1 MTIARGQRR
10 SAAIEIESLSKVFR
24 RRSGDEI
31 AAVQKLD
38 LAVEAG
44 QVFGFLGSNGAGKT
58 TTLKMACGLVIPT
71 TGTIRLNGYDLPTA
85 RSRAMQQIGAVLEG
99 TRNVY
104 WRMNAWQN
112 LLYFGRIKGVSS
124 SRWLKARAEEL
135 LRELDLWERRKDPVG
150 EYSRGMQQK
159 VAIAAALIADPPIV
173 LLDEP
178 TLGLDVQA
186 SRTVQEWITRLAK
199 ERGKTVVLTTHQLDM
214 AENLCDRVA
223 IMSRG
228 RLLTHRPTG
237 ELLDLFRR
245 EFYQLRLRGT
255 VPAEKI
261 EAFPG
266 FVACQENGHTVLSGE
281 MGAEHSVF
289 DLVERVRQAGLEL
302 ISVSP
307 SEPNL
312 EEIFIELVE
321 RSERAPAPA
330 DAKEPQVGKARATDE
345 TPG

>member
-1 MTIARGQRR
+1 MK
-10 SAAIEIESLSKVFR
+10 AAIEIESLSKIFR
-24 RRSGDEI
+24 GRGDDDIE
-31 AAVQKLD
+31 AVSQLD
-38 LAVEAG
+38 LTVAPG

-58 TTLKMACGLVIPT
+58 TTIKMACGLVQPT
-71 TGTIRLNGYDLPTA
+71 TGTVRLNGYDV
-85 RSRAMQQIGAVLEG
+85 RRQRGQAMRQIGAVLEG

-124 SRWLKARAEEL
+124 GKVLKARAEQL

-159 VAIAAALIADPPIV
+159 VAIAAALISDPPIV

-186 SRTVQEWITRLAK
+186 SRTVREWISQLTK

-228 RLLTHRPTG
+228 RLLAHRPTT

-245 EFYQLRLRGT
+245 EFYQIRLRGG
-255 VPAEKI
+255 VRPADLKMM
-261 EAFPG
+261 PG
-266 FVACQENGHTVLSGE
+266 FSASQENGHTVLA
-281 MGAEHSVF
+281 GAVSEELSVF
-289 DLVERVRQAGLEL
+289 DLVDWARRAGLDL
-302 ISVSP
+302 VSVTP
-307 SEPNL
+307 AEPNL

-321 RSERAPAPA
+321 RAEQDRMQDSAVEQNGNYSRAISEI
-330 DAKEPQVGKARATDE
+330 G
-345 TPG
+345 G

>member
-1 MTIARGQRR
+1 MKATNGSTR

-24 RRSGDEI
+24 RRSGEEI
-31 AAVQKLD
+31 SAVHKLD
-38 LAVEAG
+38 LSVEAG

-71 TGTIRLNGYDLPTA
+71 TGTVRLNGYDVRTQ
-85 RSRAMQQIGAVLEG
+85 RGQAMRQVGAVLEG

-104 WRMNAWQN
+104 WRMSAWQN
-112 LLYFGRIKGVSS
+112 LLYFGRIKGISS
-124 SRWLKARAEEL
+124 SGWLKGRAEQL
-135 LRELDLWERRKDPVG
+135 LRDLELWERRRDPVG

-186 SRTVQEWITRLAK
+186 SRTVQEWITELAK

-214 AENLCDRVA
+214 AEYLCDRVA

-228 RLLTHRPTG
+228 QLLTHRPTG

-245 EFYQLRLRGT
+245 EFYQLRLRG
-255 VPAEKI
+255 VVDAEKI

-266 FVACQENGHTVLSGE
+266 FVASQENGHTVLSGE
-281 MGAEHSVF
+281 VGAELSVF
-289 DLVERVRQAGLEL
+289 GLVERVRLAGLEL
-302 ISVSP
+302 IGVSP
-307 SEPNL
+307 AEPNL
-312 EEIFIELVE
+312 EEVFLELVGRAE
-321 RSERAPAPA
+321 RVSPQDGAQ
-330 DAKEPQVGKARATDE
+330 EPKAVNARAVSDITR
-345 TPG
+345 

>member
-1 MTIARGQRR
+1 MMK
-10 SAAIEIESLSKVFR
+10 AAIEIESLSKTFR
-24 RRSGDEI
+24 SRGGNDVE
-31 AAVQKLD
+31 AVSRLD
-38 LAVEAG
+38 LTVESG

-58 TTLKMACGLVIPT
+58 TTIKMACGLVQPT
-71 TGTIRLNGYDLPTA
+71 TGTVRLNGYDV
-85 RSRAMQQIGAVLEG
+85 RRQRGQAMQQIGAVLEG

-112 LLYFGRIKGVSS
+112 LLYFGRIKGVTSGKV
-124 SRWLKARAEEL
+124 LKARAEQL

-159 VAIAAALIADPPIV
+159 VAIAAALISDPPIV

-186 SRTVQEWITRLAK
+186 SRTVREWISQLTK

-228 RLLTHRPTG
+228 RLLAHRPTT

-245 EFYQLRLRGT
+245 EFYQIRLRGSII
-255 VPAEKI
+255 PADVEMM
-261 EAFPG
+261 PG
-266 FVACQENGHTVLSGE
+266 FSASQENGHTVLA
-281 MGAEHSVF
+281 GAVSEELSVF
-289 DLVERVRQAGLEL
+289 DLVDWARRAGLDL
-302 ISVSP
+302 VSVTP
-307 SEPNL
+307 AEPNL

-321 RSERAPAPA
+321 RADQAPWQDSGVEQNGSYSRAIS
-330 DAKEPQVGKARATDE
+330 KIG
-345 TPG
+345 G

>member
-1 MTIARGQRR
+1 MNAAIGNGR
-10 SAAIEIESLSKVFR
+10 SAAIKIESLSKVFR
-24 RRSGDEI
+24 RRNGEDIE
-31 AAVQKLD
+31 AVNTLD
-38 LAVEAG
+38 LTVEQG
-44 QVFGFLGSNGAGKT
+44 QIFGFLGSNGAGKT
-58 TTLKMACGLVIPT
+58 TTLKMVCGLVIPT
-71 TGTIRLNGYDLPTA
+71 TGTVHLNGYDVRTQ
-85 RSRAMQQIGAVLEG
+85 RGQAMQQIGAVLEG

-112 LLYFGRIKGVSS
+112 LLYFGRIKGVSAGN
-124 SRWLKARAEEL
+124 WLKARAEEL
-135 LRELDLWERRKDPVG
+135 LRELDLWERRNDPVG

-186 SRTVQEWITRLAK
+186 SRTVQEWIIQLTK

-214 AENLCDRVA
+214 AENLCDRIA

-245 EFYQLRLRGT
+245 EFYQLRVRGF
-255 VPAEKI
+255 VAAEKI
-261 EAFPG
+261 GAFPG
-266 FVACQENGHTVLSGE
+266 FVASQENGNTVLSGE
-281 MGAEHSVF
+281 VGEDLSVF
-289 DLVERVRQAGLEL
+289 DLVERVRLAGLEL
-302 ISVSP
+302 ISVTP
-307 SEPNL
+307 AEPNL

-321 RSERAPAPA
+321 RAERTPAQDTEFEGNA
-330 DAKEPQVGKARATDE
+330 GRSRAASVIR
-345 TPG
+345 G

>member
-1 MTIARGQRR
+1 MK
-10 SAAIEIESLSKVFR
+10 AAIEIESLSKVFR
-24 RRSGDEI
+24 SRGGNEVE
-31 AAVQKLD
+31 AVSRLD
-38 LAVEAG
+38 LTVEPG

-58 TTLKMACGLVIPT
+58 TTLKMACGLVLPT
-71 TGTIRLNGYDLPTA
+71 TGTVRLNGYDVGMQ
-85 RSRAMQQIGAVLEG
+85 RGQAMRQIGAVLEG

-124 SRWLKARAEEL
+124 SRLLKARAEQL

-150 EYSRGMQQK
+150 EFSRGMQQK

-186 SRTVQEWITRLAK
+186 ARTVQDWIVELAK

-214 AENLCDRVA
+214 AENLCDQVA
-223 IMSRG
+223 IMSHG
-228 RLLTHRPTG
+228 RLLAHRPTG

-245 EFYQLRLRGT
+245 EFYQLRLRG
-255 VPAEKI
+255 VVEAEKS
-261 EAFPG
+261 ETFPG
-266 FVACQENGHTVLSGE
+266 FAASQENGHTVLSGE
-281 MGAEHSVF
+281 VGADLSVF
-289 DLVERVRQAGLEL
+289 DLVERARVAGLDL

-307 SEPNL
+307 AEPNL
-312 EEIFIELVE
+312 EEIFVELI
-321 RSERAPAPA
+321 ERAE
-330 DAKEPQVGKARATDE
+330 DLR
-345 TPG
+345 

>member
-1 MTIARGQRR
+1 MK
-10 SAAIEIESLSKVFR
+10 AAIKIESLSKTFR
-24 RRSGDEI
+24 SRGGNEVE
-31 AAVQKLD
+31 AVSRLD
-38 LAVEAG
+38 LTVEPG

-58 TTLKMACGLVIPT
+58 TTLKMACGLVMPT
-71 TGTIRLNGYDLPTA
+71 TGTVRLNGYDVG
-85 RSRAMQQIGAVLEG
+85 RQRGQAMRQIGAVLEG

-104 WRMNAWQN
+104 WRMTAWQN

-124 SRWLKARAEEL
+124 SKLLKARAERL

-186 SRTVQEWITRLAK
+186 SRTVQEWVVQLAK

-228 RLLTHRPTG
+228 QLLAHRSTG

-245 EFYQLRLRGT
+245 EFYQVRLRGM
-255 VPAEKI
+255 VEAEKAG
-261 EAFPG
+261 AFPG
-266 FVACQENGHTVLSGE
+266 FMASQENGDTVLSGE
-281 MGAEHSVF
+281 VGDDLSVF
-289 DLVERVRQAGLEL
+289 ELVERARLGGLDL
-302 ISVSP
+302 ISVTP
-307 SEPNL
+307 AAPNL
-312 EEIFIELVE
+312 EEIFVELI
-321 RSERAPAPA
+321 ERAEETVGQDGSLEQ
-330 DAKEPQVGKARATDE
+330 DAGHRSDGVESRG
-345 TPG
+345 

>member
-1 MTIARGQRR
+1 MK
-10 SAAIEIESLSKVFR
+10 AAIEIESLSKTFR
-24 RRSGDEI
+24 SRGGNDVE
-31 AAVQKLD
+31 AVSRLD
-38 LAVEAG
+38 LTVESG

-58 TTLKMACGLVIPT
+58 TTIKMACGLVQPT
-71 TGTIRLNGYDLPTA
+71 TGTVRLNGYDV
-85 RSRAMQQIGAVLEG
+85 RRQRGQAMQQIGAVLEG

-112 LLYFGRIKGVSS
+112 LLYFGRIKGVTSG
-124 SRWLKARAEEL
+124 RVLKARAEQL

-186 SRTVQEWITRLAK
+186 SRTVREWILQLTK

-228 RLLTHRPTG
+228 RLLAHRPTT

-245 EFYQLRLRGT
+245 EFYQIRLRGSIIPND
-255 VPAEKI
+255 VEMM
-261 EAFPG
+261 PG
-266 FVACQENGHTVLSGE
+266 FSASQENGHTVLA
-281 MGAEHSVF
+281 GAVSEELSVF
-289 DLVERVRQAGLEL
+289 DLVDWARRAGLDL
-302 ISVSP
+302 VSVTP
-307 SEPNL
+307 AEPNL

-321 RSERAPAPA
+321 RADQAPRQDSGVEQNGSYGRAISEI
-330 DAKEPQVGKARATDE
+330 G
-345 TPG
+345 G

>member
-1 MTIARGQRR
+1 MK
-10 SAAIEIESLSKVFR
+10 AAIEIESLSKTFR
-24 RRSGDEI
+24 SRGGNEVE
-31 AAVQKLD
+31 AVSRLD
-38 LAVEAG
+38 LTVEAG

-58 TTLKMACGLVIPT
+58 TTLKMACGLVMPT
-71 TGTIRLNGYDLPTA
+71 TGTVRLNGYDV
-85 RSRAMQQIGAVLEG
+85 SRQRGQAMRQIGAVLEG

-124 SRWLKARAEEL
+124 SRLLKARAEQL

-150 EYSRGMQQK
+150 EFSRGMQQK

-178 TLGLDVQA
+178 ALGLDVQA
-186 SRTVQEWITRLAK
+186 SRTVQNWIIELAK

-223 IMSRG
+223 IMSHG
-228 RLLTHRPTG
+228 RLLAHRPTG

-245 EFYQLRLRGT
+245 EFYQVRLRG
-255 VPAEKI
+255 VVEAEKSG
-261 EAFPG
+261 AFPG
-266 FVACQENGHTVLSGE
+266 FIAGQENGHTVLSGE
-281 MGAEHSVF
+281 VGDDLSVF
-289 DLVERVRQAGLEL
+289 DLVERARRAGMDL

-307 SEPNL
+307 AEPNL
-312 EEIFIELVE
+312 EEIFVELI
-321 RSERAPAPA
+321 ERA
-330 DAKEPQVGKARATDE
+330 EETARQDGGLEQGAGDRAVDVE
-345 TPG
+345 NRG

>member
-1 MTIARGQRR
+1 MR
-10 SAAIEIESLSKVFR
+10 AAIEIRSLSKTFR
-24 RRSGDEI
+24 SRGGNEVE
-31 AAVQKLD
+31 AVSRLD
-38 LAVEAG
+38 LTVEPG

-58 TTLKMACGLVIPT
+58 TTLKMACGLVMPT
-71 TGTIRLNGYDLPTA
+71 TGTVRLNGYDVG
-85 RSRAMQQIGAVLEG
+85 RQRGQAMRQIGAVLEG

-124 SRWLKARAEEL
+124 SKLLKARAEEL
-135 LRELDLWERRKDPVG
+135 LQELDLWERRKDPVG

-186 SRTVQEWITRLAK
+186 SRTVQEWVVQLAK

-228 RLLTHRPTG
+228 QLLAHRPTG

-245 EFYQLRLRGT
+245 EFYQLRLQGA
-255 VPAEKI
+255 VEAEKAG
-261 EAFPG
+261 AFPG
-266 FVACQENGHTVLSGE
+266 FMASQENGHTVLSGE
-281 MGAEHSVF
+281 VGDDLSVF
-289 DLVERVRQAGLEL
+289 ELVERARLAGMDL
-302 ISVSP
+302 ISVTP
-307 SEPNL
+307 AEPNL
-312 EEIFIELVE
+312 EEIFVELI
-321 RSERAPAPA
+321 ERA
-330 DAKEPQVGKARATDE
+330 EETVGQDGSLERGAGHRSDGVE
-345 TPG
+345 SRG

>member
-1 MTIARGQRR
+1 MK
-10 SAAIEIESLSKVFR
+10 AAIKIESLSKTFR
-24 RRSGDEI
+24 SRGGNEVE
-31 AAVQKLD
+31 AVSRLD
-38 LAVEAG
+38 LTVEPG

-58 TTLKMACGLVIPT
+58 TTLKMACGLVMPT
-71 TGTIRLNGYDLPTA
+71 TGTVRLNGYDVG
-85 RSRAMQQIGAVLEG
+85 RQRGQAMRQIGAVLEG

-124 SRWLKARAEEL
+124 SKLLKARAERL

-186 SRTVQEWITRLAK
+186 SRTVQEWVVQLAK

-214 AENLCDRVA
+214 AETLCDRVA

-228 RLLTHRPTG
+228 QLLAHRPTG

-245 EFYQLRLRGT
+245 EFYKLRLRGA
-255 VPAEKI
+255 VAAEK
-261 EAFPG
+261 AGVFPG
-266 FVACQENGHTVLSGE
+266 FTASQENGHTVLSGE
-281 MGAEHSVF
+281 VGDDLSVF
-289 DLVERVRQAGLEL
+289 ELVERARLADMDL
-302 ISVSP
+302 ISVTP
-307 SEPNL
+307 AEPNL
-312 EEIFIELVE
+312 EEIFVELI
-321 RSERAPAPA
+321 ERAEETVGQDGSLEG
-330 DAKEPQVGKARATDE
+330 DAGHKSDGVEIRG
-345 TPG
+345 

>member
-1 MTIARGQRR
+1 MMK
-10 SAAIEIESLSKVFR
+10 AAIEIESLSKTFR
-24 RRSGDEI
+24 SRGGNDVE
-31 AAVQKLD
+31 AVSRLD
-38 LAVEAG
+38 LTVESG

-58 TTLKMACGLVIPT
+58 TTLKMACGLVQPT
-71 TGTIRLNGYDLPTA
+71 TGTVRLNGYDV
-85 RSRAMQQIGAVLEG
+85 RRQRGQAMQQIGAVLEG

-112 LLYFGRIKGVSS
+112 LLYFGRIKGVTSGKV
-124 SRWLKARAEEL
+124 LKARAEQL

-159 VAIAAALIADPPIV
+159 VAIAAALISDPPIV

-186 SRTVQEWITRLAK
+186 SRTVREWISQLTK

-228 RLLTHRPTG
+228 RVLGPPPTT

-245 EFYQLRLRGT
+245 EFYQIRLRGSII
-255 VPAEKI
+255 PADVEMM
-261 EAFPG
+261 PG
-266 FVACQENGHTVLSGE
+266 FSASQENGHTVLA
-281 MGAEHSVF
+281 GAVSEELSVF
-289 DLVERVRQAGLEL
+289 DLVDWARRAGLDL
-302 ISVSP
+302 VSVTP
-307 SEPNL
+307 AEPNL

-321 RSERAPAPA
+321 RADQAPWQDSGVEQNGSYSRAIS
-330 DAKEPQVGKARATDE
+330 KIG
-345 TPG
+345 G